1 MTAAGVRNVRSRREL
16 NSRFIEVVLGG
27 LISLLLL
34 AAALA
39 AVKVAPPN
47 QTTATA
53 IPASRN
59 SSLALLAPIALG
71 DRLPAPPTTVAPPA
85 PEATTTTAAPAVR
98 ARPPSPPAAAGLTPA
113 SAAGLVPYAGLGTWA
128 DVYDWTHSYTRE
140 AEPEVGPETM
150 ETMAAAGVQT
160 LYIQAS
166 KHDSPTDV
174 VEEER
179 LLAIIGQARARGLR
193 VVAWYLPTLVD
204 PAADLRRLMA
214 IAALPF
220 DGLAVDIEARNV
232 SDVAERNRRLV
243 DLSARL
249 RAALPGRALG
259 GIVLPPV
266 VMEEVNR
273 NYWPDFPWR
282 EIAPYY
288 DVWQTMGYW
297 TNRKSS
303 SGWRDAYAYTME
315 NVLRLRRNLGLPE
328 ATVHPIGGIGDAT
341 SADDVADFHRAAVD
355 SASVGGSLY
364 DWRTTGAGLWPGLRA
379 LRV

>member
-1 MTAAGVRNVRSRREL
+1 
-16 NSRFIEVVLGG
+16 
-27 LISLLLL
+27 
-34 AAALA
+34 
-39 AVKVAPPN
+39 
-47 QTTATA
+47 
-53 IPASRN
+53 
-59 SSLALLAPIALG
+59 
-71 DRLPAPPTTVAPPA
+71 
-85 PEATTTTAAPAVR
+85 
-98 ARPPSPPAAAGLTPA
+98 
-113 SAAGLVPYAGLGTWA
+113 VPYAGLGTWA
-128 DVYDWTHSYTRE
+128 DVYDWTNAYTRE

-150 ETMAAAGVQT
+150 EAMAAAGVQT

-179 LLAIIGQARARGLR
+179 LMAIIGQARAKGLK

-204 PAADLRRLMA
+204 PATDLRRLMA
-214 IAALPF
+214 IAALPV

-328 ATVHPIGGIGDAT
+328 AVVHPIGGIGDAT
-341 SADDVADFHRAAVD
+341 STEDVADFHRAAVD